1 MSNYSNNNGY
11 GNPNISN
18 NNGYGNPNNSNG
30 NWYGNNPNNQNN
42 SVYGYNQNYN
52 TSRPSEKLLNS
63 MKSASIAYIVLFF
76 ITIILIVAGYVM
88 VISGAVSATYHY
100 DNYGNIVVDDSFIV
114 SVGYG
119 FIGIGVLCSFCLF
132 ITGIILAIRSGNL
145 KNYLRNDFN
154 AIFVLSVIGIFVGFL
169 SLIAAFMAISKV
181 NMIRR

>member
-63 MKSASIAYIVLFF
+63 MKSSSIAYIVLFF
-76 ITIILIVAGYVM
+76 LTIILIVAGYVM
-88 VISGAVSATYHY
+88 IISG
-100 DNYGNIVVDDSFIV
+100 IVADDSFTV

-119 FIGIGVLCSFCLF
+119 FIGIGGLCSFCLF